1 MCRDCGFLEHCGA
14 DPVYHVAT
22 QKDHVGHKALSG
34 FCAKNMSIFEL
45 IAKKLNE
52 DTEESM
58 ILKNWARY

>member
-22 QKDHVGHKALSG
+22 QKDPLGHKALSG

-45 IAKKLNE
+45 LAKKLNE